1 MLHAALSVGK
11 NSKPDSLKF
20 KTGLS
25 HVILN
30 SMISKY
36 IREGKKMTEQI
47 HKRLANDLVRTVL
60 ERYVK
65 KELDVEQTMDLLGL
79 KRSQLFEWVKRYKEN
94 PESFFT
100 ESTRIGKR
108 RISEE
113 LESNILKELEIEK
126 ALIDNPSMPIRVYNY
141 SYLKDQLWKKYRQ
154 EVSAPTI
161 IDRAK
166 KTVFTFPNQR
176 RSIMTGR

>member
-1 MLHAALSVGK
+1 MELPVGK

-25 HVILN
+25 HAILN
-30 SMISKY
+30 SRISKY

-79 KRSQLFEWVKRYKEN
+79 KRSQLFKRSVMEEI
-94 PESFFT
+94 PA
-100 ESTRIGKR
+100 GG
-108 RISEE
+108 ISPY
-113 LESNILKELEIEK
+113 
-126 ALIDNPSMPIRVYNY
+126 DN
-141 SYLKDQLWKKYRQ
+141 RQ
-154 EVSAPTI
+154 
-161 IDRAK
+161 
-166 KTVFTFPNQR
+166 
-176 RSIMTGR
+176 G

>member
-1 MLHAALSVGK
+1 
-11 NSKPDSLKF
+11 
-20 KTGLS
+20 
-25 HVILN
+25 
-30 SMISKY
+30 
-36 IREGKKMTEQI
+36 MTEQI

-60 ERYVK
+60 ERYVR

-79 KRSQLFEWVKRYKEN
+79 KRSQFFEWVERYKKN
-94 PESFFT
+94 PESFST
-100 ESTRIGKR
+100 ERPRIEKR

-141 SYLKDQLWKKYRQ
+141 SYLKDQLCKKYRQ
-154 EVSAPTI
+154 EVSVPTI

-166 KTVFTFPNQR
+166 KKVFTYPNLR
-176 RSIMTGR
+176 KSIMIVRY